1 MEVLTLIM
9 AEIINTEKIF
19 DGLKCTI
26 SNDPGKYDYC
36 VGMKE
41 GYIMVQ
47 TVRDNLFARITMPI
61 ELIPDEEMS
70 GFISKSLIRIINKV
84 KG

>member
-1 MEVLTLIM
+1 MV
-9 AEIINTEKIF
+9 F
-19 DGLKCTI
+19 DGLNCAI
-26 SNDPGKYDYC
+26 SNDPEKYDYC

-41 GYIMVQ
+41 GYVMVQ
-47 TVRDNLFARITMPI
+47 TVKDNRFARITMPI

-70 GFISKSLIRIINKV
+70 GFISKSLARIINKV